1 MQNEKVTDFKTV
13 YQVTELKK
21 KLLKG
26 PKTVPGAG
34 GVCGD
39 LVIDRY
45 AAHIV
50 PLLSGISLN
59 KPKESKR
66 KGTVGPG
73 DGGDH

>member
-26 PKTVPGAG
+26 SKTVPGAG
-34 GVCGD
+34 DISGD
-39 LVIDRY
+39 LAIDRC

-50 PLLSGISLN
+50 PLPSGISLN
-59 KPKESKR
+59 KPK
-66 KGTVGPG
+66 
-73 DGGDH
+73 